1 MRSITLC
8 LKRPLQGWGFKEK
21 GKKAKTEKTQNQPNT
36 RQSGYGR
43 ANVVSR
49 NDNNIRWLLCQ
60 SKIVFIMQRLYD
72 GVKCFE
78 WIIFFYVSLYRNHY
92 FIRVRINIHM
102 TKTGKGVFFNWYFM
116 FSSFIIFISKIWIGC
131 WNQQSSSFIHLS
143 MIPMV
148 AKLICHF

>member
-1 MRSITLC
+1 
-8 LKRPLQGWGFKEK
+8 
-21 GKKAKTEKTQNQPNT
+21 
-36 RQSGYGR
+36 
-43 ANVVSR
+43 
-49 NDNNIRWLLCQ
+49 
-60 SKIVFIMQRLYD
+60 MQRLYD

-78 WIIFFYVSLYRNHY
+78 WIIFFDVSLYRNHY

-102 TKTGKGVFFNWYFM
+102 TKTGKGESFNWYFM

-148 AKLICHF
+148 AKLICHFKGDEFGKYSYECKRTFLHFNSKYFVNIWQVCWIKSIFENHILIACFEIWSIFNNLRCVLDIF